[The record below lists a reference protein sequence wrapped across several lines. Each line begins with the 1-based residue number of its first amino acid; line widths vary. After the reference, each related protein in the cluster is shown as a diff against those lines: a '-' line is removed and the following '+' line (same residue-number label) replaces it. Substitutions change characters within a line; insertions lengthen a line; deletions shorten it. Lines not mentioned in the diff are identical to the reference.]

1 MNEVEKVLT
10 EVQEE
15 IIELQVKFDFE
26 TFTSPD
32 NVLEYEAEL
41 PQCVFFFLVISRYE
55 DRSLP
60 MKLTVQKKWL
70 CIYIIH
76 IYRAYL
82 GERSNHNYSS
92 FLCFTR
98 K

>member
-32 NVLEYEAEL
+32 NALEYEAEL
-41 PQCVFFFLVISRYE
+41 PQCVFFFG
-55 DRSLP
+55 D
-60 MKLTVQKKWL
+60 
-70 CIYIIH
+70 
-76 IYRAYL
+76 
-82 GERSNHNYSS
+82 
-92 FLCFTR
+92 
-98 K
+98 